1 MSDFINNFEG
11 NRQAVNISII
21 FLNYIGIS
29 WNDELRINNSRNTWV
44 YF

>member
-21 FLNYIGIS
+21 FLKYIGIS
-29 WNDELRINNSRNTWV
+29 RNDELRINNSRNT
-44 YF
+44 